1 MHFNEKL
8 KISRKSRG
16 MTQRSVA
23 EFLSIS
29 ERAYQHYENGSREPN
44 IDTLVRLSIL
54 FEVSLDDLLCRDDY
68 LKSLEETADEY
79 P

>member
-1 MHFNEKL
+1 MSFNEKL
-8 KISRKSRG
+8 KISRKSCG

-23 EFLSIS
+23 EFLGIS

-54 FEVSLDDLLCRDDY
+54 FKISLDELLCRDDY
-68 LKSLEETADEY
+68 LKFLEESAGESL
-79 P
+79 

>member
-1 MHFNEKL
+1 MSFNEKL
-8 KISRKSRG
+8 NISRKSCG

-23 EFLSIS
+23 EFLGIS

-54 FEVSLDDLLCRDDY
+54 FKISLDELLCRDDY
-68 LKSLEETADEY
+68 LKFLEESAGESL
-79 P
+79 